1 MNHPNLSLVAETA
14 VIGRDVHIGRFCIV
28 EDGVELADGVV
39 LEDYAMVQAGSRI
52 GARTKVGTYTKVGK
66 NVVIGADC
74 AFTSFCEIRDRC
86 QLGDRV
92 LMGSRGTLSAGTVVE
107 DDVVM
112 KYAFV
117 VTDTPDLKKNDEKV
131 VGRLKRGSRFG
142 ASVVIMPA
150 VTIGENAEIGACSQ
164 VRKDVPD
171 NQVWYGIPAK
181 YYRDVQGQGA
191 VSAPPVVAP
200 VTAVVSSLPVM
211 TGLPSASTVPTFAVS
226 KPAVPAKAE
235 ALRQEEGLVD
245 HI

>member
-1 MNHPNLSLVAETA
+1 MSYTGSIVSETA
-14 VIGRDVHIGRFCIV
+14 VIGRDVRIGRFCIV

-52 GARTKVGTYTKVGK
+52 GARSKIGTYTKIGRH
-66 NVVIGADC
+66 VVIGSDC
-74 AFTSFCEIRDRC
+74 SFTSFCEIRDRC
-86 QLGDRV
+86 QLGDHV

-107 DDVVM
+107 DEVVM

-117 VTDTPDLKKNDEKV
+117 VTDTPDLQKNDQKV

-171 NQVWYGIPAK
+171 NQVWYGMPAK
-181 YYRDVQGQGA
+181 YYREVHGAAMQGEGGKT
-191 VSAPPVVAP
+191 SAAAPVVAAAPKP
-200 VTAVVSSLPVM
+200 VT
-211 TGLPSASTVPTFAVS
+211 PSEA
-226 KPAVPAKAE
+226 PAVG
-235 ALRQEEGLVD
+235 LRQEEGLVD

>member
-1 MNHPNLSLVAETA
+1 MSYTGSIVSDTA
-14 VIGRDVHIGRFCIV
+14 TIGRDVRIGRFCIV
-28 EDGVELADGVV
+28 EDGVVLDDGVV
-39 LEDYAMVQAGSRI
+39 LEDYAMVLAGSRI
-52 GARTKVGTYTKVGK
+52 GARSKIGTYTKIGK
-66 NVVIGADC
+66 GVVMGSDC
-74 AFTSFCEIRDRC
+74 SFTAFCEIRDRC

-92 LMGSRGTLSAGTVVE
+92 LMGSRGTLSAGTIVE

-117 VTDTPDLKKNDEKV
+117 VTDTPDLQKNDEKV

-181 YYRDVQGQGA
+181 YYRDVQAGGGAAKPASTAQAGA
-191 VSAPPVVAP
+191 VSQAARKAAGSP
-200 VTAVVSSLPVM
+200 
-211 TGLPSASTVPTFAVS
+211 ASTAG
-226 KPAVPAKAE
+226 
-235 ALRQEEGLVD
+235 LRQEEGLVD